1 MELII
6 LIVVISWVLKSKKK
20 KDGSK
25 PVATA
30 QRRQQPAVQSRA
42 KISQNTPQVAKTP
55 TRPVQSKVP
64 QKKPDEM
71 STMEMLEAKAR
82 EDDREEMLEK
92 QRRKIE
98 NKKHYGHLNYAEKY
112 ILGDAVPKGRK
123 MVFCTYCGAEN
134 LIPTYSA
141 AKEYNCYFCREDL

>member
-30 QRRQQPAVQSRA
+30 QRRHQPAVQSRA
-42 KISQNTPQVAKTP
+42 KILQNTPQTVKNP
-55 TRPVQSKVP
+55 TRPTQSKTA
-64 QKKPDEM
+64 QKKTEEM
-71 STMEMLEAKAR
+71 STIEMLEAKAK

-92 QRRKIE
+92 QRQKIE

-112 ILGDAVPKGRK
+112 ILGDSVPKGRK

-141 AKEYNCYFCREDL
+141 AKEYNCHFCRENL